1 MKVYFQHHG
10 NLECD
15 LRWLLNGAGFATR
28 GDRNPATPWYKS
40 PTLTVVIEHPEGN
53 ILFDTSCPRDWQERW
68 AGTPIPDQFIYD
80 NTTDE
85 EFLDRSLARIGL
97 RPEDFATVVA
107 SHLHYDHAGNLGMF
121 ARTGARIVAHEKE
134 VEGATSFEG
143 DFLGAHIKRDYQD
156 VAIDTISGDTE
167 IAGGV
172 TLLELP
178 GHTWGTMGLM
188 VDLPHTGRL
197 IFTSDAIYM
206 KESYGPPAVGSPI
219 VWSSLDWLRSVER
232 VRALAEKH
240 DATLVFGHDEK
251 LVASGELRLAPAY
264 YD

>member
-1 MKVYFQHHG
+1 MKVYIQHHG

-15 LRWLLNGAGFATR
+15 LRWLLNGAEFATR
-28 GDRNPATPWYKS
+28 QNRNPTTPWYKS
-40 PTLTVVIEHPEGN
+40 PTMTVAIEHPDGN
-53 ILFDTSCPRDWQERW
+53 ILFDTSCPRDWRERW
-68 AGTPIPDQFIYD
+68 SGTAIPDQFVYD

-97 RPEDFATVVA
+97 RPEDFTTVVA
-107 SHLHYDHAGNLGMF
+107 SHLHYDHAGNLGLF
-121 ARTGARIVAHEKE
+121 AGTDARIVAHKDE
-134 VEGATSFEG
+134 VAGATGFNG

-156 VAIDTISGDTE
+156 IAIDSVSGDTE
-167 IAGGV
+167 IAPGV

-178 GHTWGTMGLM
+178 GHTWGTMGML
-188 VDLPHTGRL
+188 VNLPHTGAM

-232 VRALAEKH
+232 VRTLAEKH
-240 DATLVFGHDEK
+240 NATLVFGHDEK